1 MGVSKIIGCI
11 SAKGGV
17 GKTTSA
23 INLAAALNHFGKS
36 VVLVYANLTTPNVGI
51 YLGLPV
57 APVTLHDVLRGRKE
71 IRQAVF
77 QHKSGLKL
85 VPASISVKDA
95 KKVEPHKLANAVMDL
110 DGHSDFI
117 ILDGSPGITKE
128 SMAVIKAANEVLIVT
143 NPELAS
149 VTDALKTIKLCKEF
163 KKDIFGVVVTKTN
176 VKNADM
182 SMKAIEEMLEIPVVG
197 VVPEDRAVKF
207 AIANREAV
215 VHNYPRSAAAVQ
227 YKKLAA
233 EILNLKYSERIEKVA
248 SSSGL
253 FDWFMRYLG
262 FKD

>member
-1 MGVSKIIGCI
+1 MAISKIIGCI

-23 INLAAALNHFGKS
+23 INLAAALNYFGKS
-36 VVLVYANLTTPNVGI
+36 VTLVDANLTTPNVGV
-51 YLGLPV
+51 YLGIPV
-57 APVTLHDVLRGRKE
+57 APVTLHDVLRGKNE

-77 QHKSGLKL
+77 QHKSGLRL
-85 VPASISVKDA
+85 VPASISIKDA
-95 KKVEPHKLANAVMDL
+95 KKVEPHKLANAVKDL

-117 ILDGSPGITKE
+117 ILDGSPGITRE
-128 SMAVIKAANEVLIVT
+128 SMAVLRAANEVLIVT

-149 VTDALKTIKLCKEF
+149 VTDALKTIKLCRELKR
-163 KKDIFGVVVTKTN
+163 DIFGVVVTKTN
-176 VKNADM
+176 AKNADM
-182 SMKAIEEMLEIPVVG
+182 SIKSIEEMLEVPVVS

-207 AIANREAV
+207 AIANKEAV

-233 EILNLKYSERIEKVA
+233 DILNVKYSERIERVD
-248 SSSGL
+248 SSSGA
-253 FDWFMRYLG
+253 FDWFLRYIG

>member
-36 VVLVYANLTTPNVGI
+36 VVLVDANLTTPNVGV

-71 IRQAVF
+71 IRHAVF
-77 QHKSGLKL
+77 QHRSGLKL

-95 KKVEPHKLANAVMDL
+95 KKVEPHKLASAVMDL
-110 DGHSDFI
+110 DGHSDYI

-128 SMAVIKAANEVLIVT
+128 SMAVIKAANEVLVIT

-176 VKNADM
+176 AKNADM
-182 SMKAIEEMLEIPVVG
+182 SMKAIEEMLEVPVVG

-233 EILNLKYSERIEKVA
+233 EILNLKYSERIEKVD

-253 FDWFMRYLG
+253 FEWFMRYLG